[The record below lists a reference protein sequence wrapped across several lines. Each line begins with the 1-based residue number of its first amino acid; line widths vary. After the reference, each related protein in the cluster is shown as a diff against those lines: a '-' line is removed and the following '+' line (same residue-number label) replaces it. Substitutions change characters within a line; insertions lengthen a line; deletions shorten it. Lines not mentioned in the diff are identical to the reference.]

1 MKNPPTP
8 SVRQVSLRQ
17 QIRIMWVQPRNG
29 TGWRAADS
37 VQSLKEEP
45 TVIERE
51 RMTSAGAESVAAA
64 RLEITPCASN
74 RHPHPKLVRRSC
86 ILVGL
91 SDSSCS

>member
-17 QIRIMWVQPRNG
+17 QIRIMRVQPRNG
-29 TGWRAADS
+29 TGLRVSRAADS

-64 RLEITPCASN
+64 RLEITPYASN
-74 RHPHPKLVRRSC
+74 RHPQRNS
-86 ILVGL
+86 
-91 SDSSCS
+91 

>member
-74 RHPHPKLVRRSC
+74 RHPLLNRNS
-86 ILVGL
+86 
-91 SDSSCS
+91 